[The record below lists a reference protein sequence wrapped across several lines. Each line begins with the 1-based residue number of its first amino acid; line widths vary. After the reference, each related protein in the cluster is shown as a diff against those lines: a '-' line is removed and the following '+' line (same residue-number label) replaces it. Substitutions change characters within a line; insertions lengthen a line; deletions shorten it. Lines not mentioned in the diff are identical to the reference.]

1 MVASP
6 KSLKLI
12 EPPAIRTC
20 LDAVEF
26 DPAVYPEAQSR
37 GLPTAESRGLS
48 TPLVNHCLDI
58 KERRRL

>member
-12 EPPAIRTC
+12 GLPAIRTC

-37 GLPTAESRGLS
+37 GLPTTQPRGLS
-48 TPLVNHCLDI
+48 TALVNHYLDI
-58 KERRRL
+58 KERSRL